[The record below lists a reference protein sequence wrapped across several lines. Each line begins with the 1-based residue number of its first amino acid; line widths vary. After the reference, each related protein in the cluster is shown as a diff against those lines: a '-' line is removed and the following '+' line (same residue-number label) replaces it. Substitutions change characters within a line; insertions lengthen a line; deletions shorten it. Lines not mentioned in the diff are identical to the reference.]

1 MGIKM
6 NWKYEI
12 IEKEGG
18 YQVVEMHEDGSY
30 AVLDGKYELWSE
42 QKDWLIK
49 RIKMMLADLEKDP

>member
-1 MGIKM
+1 M

-18 YQVVEMHEDGSY
+18 YQVV
-30 AVLDGKYELWSE
+30 LDGKYELWSE
-42 QKDWLIK
+42 KKEWLIK

>member
-1 MGIKM
+1 M

-18 YQVVEMHEDGSY
+18 YQVVEMYGDGSY

-42 QKDWLIK
+42 QKDCLIK

>member
-1 MGIKM
+1 M

-18 YQVVEMHEDGSY
+18 FQVVEMQEDGSY
-30 AVLDGKYELWSE
+30 AVLDGKYELWSK

>member
-1 MGIKM
+1 MS
-6 NWKYEI
+6 WKYEI

-18 YQVVEMHEDGSY
+18 YQVVEMQEDGSY

-42 QKDWLIK
+42 QKEWLIE

>member
-1 MGIKM
+1 M

-18 YQVVEMHEDGSY
+18 YQVVEMYEDGSY
-30 AVLDGKYELWSE
+30 AILDGKYELWSE
-42 QKDWLIK
+42 KKEWLVE

>member
-18 YQVVEMHEDGSY
+18 YQVVEMYEDGSY

-42 QKDWLIK
+42 QKEWLIK